1 MALLITVPKPT
12 KWRFQFPC
20 NNLRSLQPS
29 EHLAFL
35 APLIAFGSLPLLLV
49 GISSSLQLANS
60 SLNTMTLMRL
70 PPTLAAWYAFLLF
83 FWSFQLALHHIFAYI
98 YMPLYTFAMLALI
111 SAQIIR

>member
-60 SLNTMTLMRL
+60 SLNTMTLMPAPSNTGCVVR
-70 PPTLAAWYAFLLF
+70 FSSLL
-83 FWSFQLALHHIFAYI
+83 QLALHHIFAYI